1 MRKIIKNFDD
11 TSVLDNANK
20 CIEHQKRAQSV
31 NPRRI
36 ALAITVF
43 GIAALL
49 SIFAS
54 PAYVFLNLA
63 SLFSILLSAHN
74 LKKSATAAIR
84 VFSNSIVWKANG
96 YDGLQNTFIDN
107 VEIEI
112 VPKNMKIGEDLEAIN
127 IVPIFKEGHY
137 VIIKS
142 FDHPY
147 FIRVFDDG
155 KEEVAYVMEPTS
167 EDIEILE
174 TDLPEYKEYID
185 VLRLQNTPTYL
196 P

>member
-1 MRKIIKNFDD
+1 MRKLVNNFND
-11 TSVLDNANK
+11 TSVLVNANK
-20 CIEHQKRAQSV
+20 CIKHQKRAKSV
-31 NPRRI
+31 NPRRV

-54 PAYVFLNLA
+54 PVYVFLNLA
-63 SLFSILLSAHN
+63 SLFSILLSAHS
-74 LKKSATAAIR
+74 LKNSAENAIK
-84 VFSNSIVWKANG
+84 VFSSSIAWMANG

-127 IVPIFKEGHY
+127 IVPIFKDGHY

-142 FDHPY
+142 FDHPC
-147 FIRVFDDG
+147 FIRVYDDG
-155 KEEVAYVMEPTS
+155 KEEVAYVMESTS
-167 EDIEILE
+167 DDIETLE
-174 TDLPEYKEYID
+174 QDLPEYKEYID